1 MLNVLGHFLP
11 EEDDKYLER
20 VKAAVEEEERQAASA
35 ARTDAVKD
43 AILTAEESRKPPQN
57 ANSQEGGSEQPSGP
71 SEDRDLGDGGI
82 NERNDQ
88 ASQKTEHEDEGHRFE
103 GKGHEHHDPVS
114 SLPFEFYHY
123 YHGSS
128 YDMGTLIE
136 VIMLTSELCASLFLF
151 IMNHI

>member
-1 MLNVLGHFLP
+1 MDTWVSLCAVGHFLP

-20 VKAAVEEEERQAASA
+20 VKAAVEEEERQAATA

-43 AILTAEESRKPPQN
+43 AILTAEESRKAPQYEN
-57 ANSQEGGSEQPSGP
+57 PHEDGSEQFKSKPTEDNSQGDVVL
-71 SEDRDLGDGGI
+71 SEK
-82 NERNDQ
+82 NDQ
-88 ASQKTEHEDEGHRFE
+88 ASQKTEHEGHKVE

-114 SLPFEFYHY
+114 NLPFEFYHY

-136 VIMLTSELCASLFLF
+136 VTMPTSFAIILIFL
-151 IMNHI
+151 

>member
-11 EEDDKYLER
+11 EEDDKYLEH

-57 ANSQEGGSEQPSGP
+57 ANSQEGGSEQPSEP
-71 SEDRDLGDGGI
+71 SEDKDLGDGGI

-136 VIMLTSELCASLFLF
+136 VIMLTSELWASLFLF
-151 IMNHI
+151 IMNRI